1 MHMAEAKKKSED
13 IITLDNHSPVPPI
26 DDAITTMDNHSPV
39 PPIDDAITTM
49 DNHSPVPPALE
60 LDGK

>member
-1 MHMAEAKKKSED
+1 MAEAKKKSED
-13 IITLDNHSPVPPI
+13 ITTL
-26 DDAITTMDNHSPV
+26 DNHSPV